1 MNNRPPPF
9 NPQFNQ
15 GGGYSSS
22 QTQTNTFFSQPSGG
36 GYFSSQSG
44 GPRPPAPGPA
54 YPAGGYHTSGGGSQQ
69 ITHSVGH
76 GGFFGPNHY
85 HTHQHPIYD
94 DEYAHT
100 VPCCNVL

>member
-1 MNNRPPPF
+1 MNNRPPPY
-9 NPQFNQ
+9 NPQLNQ

-36 GYFSSQSG
+36 YSSSQSG

-94 DEYAHT
+94 DEYVHS
-100 VPCCNVL
+100 VSCCNVL